1 MTELEAKARDCIE
14 NHTHK
19 LVAKPSKQDIYLR
32 EESIYI
38 SAYRQCEKEYKPK
51 QEILTKHIL
60 ELQADKGKLID
71 ENREL
76 SFQLENKEHI
86 GRTAYVK
93 GIRAMTNAL
102 KKYDREEGAFTDYFE
117 HTVDEVLKRLLK
129 ETEL

>member
-1 MTELEAKARDCIE
+1 MTETERL
-14 NHTHK
+14 
-19 LVAKPSKQDIYLR
+19 SKR
-32 EESIYI
+32 
-38 SAYRQCEKEYKPK
+38 
-51 QEILTKHIL
+51 IL

-76 SFQLENKEHI
+76 KTQLEKKEHI

-93 GIRAMTNAL
+93 GIRTMTNAL

>member
-1 MTELEAKARDCIE
+1 MTETERL
-14 NHTHK
+14 
-19 LVAKPSKQDIYLR
+19 SKR
-32 EESIYI
+32 
-38 SAYRQCEKEYKPK
+38 
-51 QEILTKHIL
+51 IL

-76 SFQLENKEHI
+76 KTQLEKKERI

-93 GIRAMTNAL
+93 GIRTMANAL

-129 ETEL
+129 EKEL

>member
-1 MTELEAKARDCIE
+1 MTETERL
-14 NHTHK
+14 
-19 LVAKPSKQDIYLR
+19 SK
-32 EESIYI
+32 
-38 SAYRQCEKEYKPK
+38 
-51 QEILTKHIL
+51 HVL
-60 ELQADKGKLID
+60 ELQTDKGKLID

-76 SFQLENKEHI
+76 KTQLERKEHI

-93 GIRAMTNAL
+93 GIRTMANAL

>member
-1 MTELEAKARDCIE
+1 MTETERLSERIM
-14 NHTHK
+14 
-19 LVAKPSKQDIYLR
+19 
-32 EESIYI
+32 
-38 SAYRQCEKEYKPK
+38 
-51 QEILTKHIL
+51 

-76 SFQLENKEHI
+76 KTQLEKKEHI

-93 GIRAMTNAL
+93 GIRTMVNAL

>member
-1 MTELEAKARDCIE
+1 MTETERL
-14 NHTHK
+14 
-19 LVAKPSKQDIYLR
+19 S
-32 EESIYI
+32 
-38 SAYRQCEKEYKPK
+38 
-51 QEILTKHIL
+51 KHIL

-76 SFQLENKEHI
+76 KTQLENKERI

-93 GIRAMTNAL
+93 GIRTMANAL